1 MNKRISDKE
10 LNSIYTSVKEK
21 LTWSLNHETRFINVK
36 LDNLHNLCEDLI
48 DAREALKKYEPQK
61 PSLTEHLQKLANKH
75 KVIFEIIVGER
86 LVFYCDGGSLE
97 NNGIIAWT
105 EAEPFFLFDARD
117 FDGDLSGKFI
127 IKPEATD
134 E

>member
-1 MNKRISDKE
+1 MNKRISDTEIENRLK
-10 LNSIYTSVKEK
+10 Y
-21 LTWSLNHETRFINVK
+21 FIPINDSAIENML
-36 LDNLHNLCEDLI
+36 LDLK
-48 DAREALKKYEPQK
+48 DARVVVKKYESMMVNKK
-61 PSLTEHLQKLANKH
+61 PSLAEHLQKLANKH

-127 IKPEATD
+127 IKPEVTD

>member
-1 MNKRISDKE
+1 MNKRISD
-10 LNSIYTSVKEK
+10 EK
-21 LTWSLNHETRFINVK
+21 LCILSNRKSRDMYYLSPEEF
-36 LDNLHNLCEDLI
+36 DNLVNDLK
-48 DAREALKKYEPQK
+48 DAREAVKTIEAYGAMLKNEK
-61 PSLTEHLQKLANKH
+61 PSLAEHLQKLANKH

-127 IKPEATD
+127 IKPEVTD

>member
-1 MNKRISDKE
+1 MNKRISD
-10 LNSIYTSVKEK
+10 EK
-21 LTWSLNHETRFINVK
+21 LCILSNRKSRDMYYLSPEEF
-36 LDNLHNLCEDLI
+36 DNLVNDLK
-48 DAREALKKYEPQK
+48 DAREAVKTIEAYGAMLKNEK
-61 PSLTEHLQKLANKH
+61 PSLPQHLQKLANKH

-127 IKPEATD
+127 IKPEVTD